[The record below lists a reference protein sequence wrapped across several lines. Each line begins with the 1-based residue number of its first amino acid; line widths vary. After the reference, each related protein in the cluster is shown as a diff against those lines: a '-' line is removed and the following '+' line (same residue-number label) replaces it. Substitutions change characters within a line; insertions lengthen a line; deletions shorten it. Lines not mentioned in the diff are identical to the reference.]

1 MTSQDAN
8 HTATTKTEFLY
19 ARVSSVKQKE
29 DLERQKQLISDIGSG
44 VNFKRPGLKTLLER
58 ASRGMVSEIVVTHRD
73 RLYRFAFDLI
83 QYILS
88 LHTIKLVVLFN
99 NATSDEHKLSQD
111 ILAINTIFICQMQG
125 RRAAMHRRERKVK
138 DNKNN
143 KHMEQKKGKLKQQ

>member
-1 MTSQDAN
+1 
-8 HTATTKTEFLY
+8 
-19 ARVSSVKQKE
+19 
-29 DLERQKQLISDIGSG
+29 
-44 VNFKRPGLKTLLER
+44 
-58 ASRGMVSEIVVTHRD
+58 MVSEIVVTHRD
-73 RLYRFAFDLI
+73 RLCHFAFDLI